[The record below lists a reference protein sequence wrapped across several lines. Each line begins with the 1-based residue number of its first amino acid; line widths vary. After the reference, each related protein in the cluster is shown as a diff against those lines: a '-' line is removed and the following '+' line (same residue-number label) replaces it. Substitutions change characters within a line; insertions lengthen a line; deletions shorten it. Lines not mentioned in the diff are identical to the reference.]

1 MNKYQIGDLV
11 WLHGGGWCN
20 HPLIV
25 VGYVDKYVE
34 VFWQKTNCT
43 LSFPESML
51 HSQPQEE
58 Q

>member
-1 MNKYQIGDLV
+1 MNTYQIGDLV
-11 WLHGGGWCN
+11 WLHGGGWWN

-34 VFWQKTNCT
+34 VFWNKTNST

-51 HSQPQEE
+51 HTQPQEK
-58 Q
+58 